1 MKEKKPCR
9 VDIEETNGVFK
20 AYFFVNGRLIH
31 KTYPQYSKQNAVMF
45 INRHIERYNAMHGT
59 RFRLIGD
66 NKPKAKNK
74 EKKIK
79 IPKSVSKRKFLSPS
93 MTKSLDRFDN
103 LHQSKTIKTRL

>member
-66 NKPKAKNK
+66 NKPKAKVK
-74 EKKIK
+74 EKEIK
-79 IPKSVSKRKFLSPS
+79 IPKAVSKRKFVSPL

-103 LHQSKTIKTRL
+103 YINQRQSK

>member
-1 MKEKKPCR
+1 MKEKKTYR
-9 VDIEETNGVFK
+9 VDVEEINGAFK
-20 AYFFVNGRLIH
+20 ASFFVNGRLIH
-31 KTYPQYSKQNAVMF
+31 KTYPQHSKQNAIMF
-45 INRHIERYNAMHGT
+45 INRYIERYNAMHGT

-66 NKPKAKNK
+66 NKPKVKNK

-103 LHQSKTIKTRL
+103 YINQRQSK